1 MNIPLSKPKFYPEEV
16 EEIKKVL
23 ESGWLTQGPK
33 TSELEKR
40 FAQYCNA
47 KHAVV
52 VNSGTAALHL
62 ALIAHNIKK
71 GDEVIIPTIT
81 FVATPNSVMLQN
93 AKPVFAEVNQETCN
107 ISMDDVRKK
116 ITDKTKAIIPVHLYG
131 NPAEMKELMEIA
143 EENDLTIIEDA
154 AQAHGTEYHGKK
166 IGSLG
171 NTACF
176 SFHPMKNMTTG
187 EGGAIVSDDEDL
199 MDKIK
204 ILRSHGEATPAWQRF
219 NMSEIAGISE
229 HAQKPKVFDKKEI
242 KKRSY
247 IEVGYNYR
255 MSDILAALGL
265 VQLKHL
271 DENNNRRIELAKIYT
286 DCLSKVESLK
296 LPSVKEGIRHIFH
309 MYVIRTEKRNELASH
324 LSKKGIKT
332 GIYYNPCHL
341 EEAYV
346 KRFNYKEGYLPV
358 AEMASKQILSLPIYP
373 DLDEEEINYIVNTIS
388 EFKK

>member
-1 MNIPLSKPKFYPEEV
+1 MNIPLSKPKFYQEEV

-81 FVATPNSVMLQN
+81 FVATPNSVVLQN

-154 AQAHGTEYHGKK
+154 AQAHGAEYHGKK

>member
-255 MSDILAALGL
+255 MSDILATLGL

>member
-1 MNIPLSKPKFYPEEV
+1 MNIPLSKPKFYPEEL

-33 TSELEKR
+33 TLELEQK

-47 KHAVV
+47 KYAAV

-71 GDEVIIPTIT
+71 GDEVIVPTIT
-81 FVATPNSVMLQN
+81 FVATPNSIMLQD
-93 AKPVFAEVNQETCN
+93 ATPIFTEVDHETCN
-107 ISMDDVRKK
+107 INIDDVRKK

-131 NPAEMKELMEIA
+131 NPAEMKELIEIA
-143 EENDLTIIEDA
+143 EKNDLTIIEDA
-154 AQAHGTEYHGKK
+154 AQAHGTEYYGKK

-171 NTACF
+171 NTTCF

-187 EGGAIVSDDEDL
+187 EGGVIVSDDEGL

-219 NMSEIAGISE
+219 N
-229 HAQKPKVFDKKEI
+229 KREI
-242 KKRSY
+242 KKKSY

-255 MSDILAALGL
+255 MPDILAAIGL

-271 DENNNRRIELAKIYT
+271 DENNSHRIELAKTYT
-286 DCLSKVESLK
+286 DLLSKIENIK
-296 LPSVKEGIRHIFH
+296 LPPVKEGIKHTFH
-309 MYVIRTEKRNELASH
+309 MYVIKTEKRDQLASH
-324 LSKKGIKT
+324 LSEKGIST

-341 EEAYV
+341 EEAYT
-346 KRFNYKEGYLPV
+346 KRFNYKEGYLPI
-358 AEMASKQILSLPIYP
+358 AEKVSKQILSLPMYP
-373 DLDEEEINYIVNTIS
+373 DLNEEEINYIVNAIS

>member
-33 TSELEKR
+33 TSELEQK

-47 KHAVV
+47 KYAAV

-71 GDEVIIPTIT
+71 GDEVITPAIT

-93 AKPVFAEVNQETCN
+93 ATPVFAEVNQETCN
-107 ISMDDVRKK
+107 IDMDGVRKK

-131 NPAEMKELMEIA
+131 NPVEMKELMEIA

-187 EGGAIVSDDEDL
+187 EGGVIVSDDEDL

-219 NMSEIAGISE
+219 N
-229 HAQKPKVFDKKEI
+229 KREI

-255 MSDILAALGL
+255 MSDILAAIGL

-271 DENNNRRIELAKIYT
+271 DENNSRRIELAKIYT

-296 LPSVKEGIRHIFH
+296 LPSVKKGIRHIFH
-309 MYVIRTEKRNELASH
+309 MYVIRTEKRDELASH
-324 LSKKGIKT
+324 LSKKGINT

-358 AEMASKQILSLPIYP
+358 SEKVSRQILSLPIYP
-373 DLDEEEINYIVNTIS
+373 DLNEEEINYIINAIS

>member
-1 MNIPLSKPKFYPEEV
+1 M
-16 EEIKKVL
+16 L

-33 TSELEKR
+33 TLDLEQK

-47 KHAVV
+47 KYAAV

-71 GDEVIIPTIT
+71 GDEVIVPAIT

-93 AKPVFAEVNQETCN
+93 ATPVFAEVDKETCN

-143 EENDLTIIEDA
+143 QENDLAIIEDA
-154 AQAHGTEYHGKK
+154 AQAHGAEYHGKK

-271 DENNNRRIELAKIYT
+271 DENNSRRIELAKIYT
-286 DCLSKVESLK
+286 DCLSKVENLK

-341 EEAYV
+341 EEAYA

-358 AEMASKQILSLPIYP
+358 SEKVSKQILSLPMYP
-373 DLDEEEINYIVNTIS
+373 DLNEEEIHYIIDAIS